1 MLAMKQTLV
10 IRLETNAAQRQTLLA
25 TLEAFNRAC
34 QHVADVAYDN
44 RLANKIAL
52 QPLVYNDLRNR
63 YGLSSQMAVR
73 AISKACEA
81 YKPDKRIHVRIP
93 AHDPMILDQR
103 LLSFKGLTHVS
114 ILCLPGRQLI
124 PFRFVSYAGPRHDR
138 IAGHADLIYEDDN
151 FLLHV
156 CIDMPTPPPG
166 VPPGPDE
173 VPFLE
178 LAIPVFEGG
187 PDEESDLL
195 PEDDLLQDVEM
206 LLDEEGLLDD

>member
-1 MLAMKQTLV
+1 MKQTLV
-10 IRLETNAAQRQTLLA
+10 IRLETNTAQRQTLLA

-81 YKPDKRIHVRIP
+81 YKPDKRVHVRVP

-114 ILCLPGRQLI
+114 LLCLPGRQLI
-124 PFRFVSYAGPRHDR
+124 PFRFVAYGPARPDR
-138 IAGHADLIYEDDN
+138 IAGHADLILKDN
-151 FLLHV
+151 IFVLHV
-156 CIDMPTPPPG
+156 CIDMPTAPPTG
-166 VPPGPDE
+166 SYSVGELGASHDIDDVPASEPTEFMLTDPDD
-173 VPFLE
+173 LT
-178 LAIPVFEGG
+178 
-187 PDEESDLL
+187 EEEPLFDTATDLL
-195 PEDDLLQDVEM
+195 
-206 LLDEEGLLDD
+206 

>member
-1 MLAMKQTLV
+1 MKQTLV
-10 IRLETNAAQRQTLLA
+10 IRLETTAAQRQTLLA

-81 YKPDKRIHVRIP
+81 YKPDKRVHVRVP

-114 ILCLPGRQLI
+114 LLCLPGRQLI
-124 PFRFVSYAGPRHDR
+124 PFRFVAYGPARHDR
-138 IAGHADLIYEDDN
+138 IAGHADLILQDDI
-151 FLLHV
+151 FVLHV
-156 CIDMPTPPPG
+156 CIEMPTPPPAA
-166 VPPGPDE
+166 PYNTIAAYAQDLPDTYQAPEELAEDEPDE
-173 VPFLE
+173 
-178 LAIPVFEGG
+178 LA
-187 PDEESDLL
+187 EEEPSSDQGFDAI
-195 PEDDLLQDVEM
+195 EF
-206 LLDEEGLLDD
+206 